1 MEHGIETAKP
11 LKLEGAL
18 NVRDLGG
25 YPAENGAVTRKGVF
39 LRADG
44 LGDLTA
50 ADCRAL
56 ADYGVTCVVDL
67 RSQREREEKPDAIHG
82 YPGIASCHVQML
94 DQLNSQNYSDQLPD
108 TMGEVYLSLL
118 DHSGKAIAQ
127 VMAKL
132 AENQGCGLFHCTAG
146 KDRTGVIAM
155 LLLDLAGVPRDVIV
169 ADYAVSEVH
178 LAPQIA
184 QLIENLRQNGV
195 AVREHLFRSQPVDIC
210 RAYDHLHGSY
220 GGARAYLQHIGCAPG
235 VIDTLKN
242 RLLGY
247 AAAE

>member
-1 MEHGIETAKP
+1 MEHGIKTARP
-11 LKLEGAL
+11 LQLEGAR

-25 YPAENGAVTRKGVF
+25 YPAADGALTRPGVF

-67 RSQREREEKPDAIHG
+67 RSRREREEKPDAIHG
-82 YPGIASCHVQML
+82 YPGIANFHVEML
-94 DQLNSQNYSDQLPD
+94 DQLNSGNYSDQLPD

-118 DHSGKAIAQ
+118 DQSGRAIAR
-127 VMAKL
+127 VMDLL

-155 LLLDLAGVPRDVIV
+155 LLLDLAGVPRDVIA

-178 LAPQIA
+178 LAAQVA
-184 QLIENLRQNGV
+184 QLIQKLREDGV
-195 AVREHLFRSQPVDIC
+195 PVREHLFRSQPVDIC
-210 RAYDHLHGSY
+210 RAYDHLYGRY
-220 GGARAYLQHIGCAPG
+220 GGAGAYLLHIGCTPE
-235 VIDTLKN
+235 VISTLKA
-242 RLLGY
+242 RLLGRP
-247 AAAE
+247 AAE